1 MSAAS
6 IIELVVWIVL
16 YFLALLVSAG
26 KRRDNAS

>member
-16 YFLALLVSAG
+16 YILALVVSGLKG
-26 KRRDNAS
+26 KE

>member
-16 YFLALLVSAG
+16 YILALVVSG
-26 KRRDNAS
+26 LRSKE